1 MNLWI
6 APASDD
12 ASYNNLPRSLSRHV
26 SPETLAKFGLPSPI
40 HAWGARR
47 GPKTTKIV
55 LQGMKPGDLCLFYT
69 QSSDRSAKKY
79 NWAGRIAQTLQNG
92 DLAKA
97 IWNDPGFELIYLM
110 DEVWPVTMT
119 IEEWSKI
126 SGFAINAPLGLT
138 RVGETAVGK
147 INAAFGSV
155 EKFVR
160 SVHLQG
166 QQATPP
172 APLPPIKVPIRIPAV
187 VQDQVNISQVDGS
200 RHIHRYAAGRGF
212 SFGISSVR
220 LLLASLRSK
229 PFVILAGN
237 SGTGKS
243 RLVRLFAEASGAT
256 VANGRFT
263 MIPVRPDWNDS
274 SELLGF
280 FDLSGA
286 FIPGQL
292 IVPILL
298 AHRNPEKP
306 FFVCLDEMNL
316 ARVEHYFSDFLSI
329 IESRRKDGSAV
340 TTDPILKEAHLQKMK
355 ADGLS
360 PAVLEALNHLKARG
374 QALGLPAN
382 LYVVGTVNMD
392 ETTQPFS
399 RKVLDRA
406 NTIEF
411 NDIDLLQGL
420 DEDVAASE
428 VPPLDLGQAFF
439 RPEFTTLNDLLS
451 AHRDKAKVIAQTIS
465 DLNQDLGL
473 AGFEVGY
480 RVRDEATSFAV
491 YASDAGLSDEE
502 VNEAIVL
509 QKILPRVQGSSPRVE
524 KLLMSLLKRLK
535 GDSDVPDENDPELS
549 HKLAALRVDDE
560 ASAIVRKIAGML
572 ILFREENFTSF
583 WLA

>member
-12 ASYNNLPRSLSRHV
+12 ASYSNIPRSLSGHV
-26 SPETLAKFGLPSPI
+26 SPEILTKFGLPSPI

-55 LQGMKPGDLCLFYT
+55 LQGMKPDDLCLFYT

-97 IWNDPGFELIYLM
+97 IWNDPSFELIYLM
-110 DEVWPVTMT
+110 DEVWPVSMT

-126 SGFAINAPLGLT
+126 SGFAVNAPLGLT

-166 QQATPP
+166 QQNPPP
-172 APLPPIKVPIRIPAV
+172 APLPPIRVPIPISTV
-187 VQDQVNISQVDGS
+187 VQDQANISQVDGS

-212 SFGISSVR
+212 SFGISAVR
-220 LLLASLRSK
+220 LLLSSLRSK

-243 RLVRLFAEASGAT
+243 RLVRMFAEAGKAN
-256 VANGRFT
+256 VANGQFT

-280 FDLSGA
+280 FDLNGD
-286 FIPGQL
+286 FIPGQIIAPL
-292 IVPILL
+292 LL
-298 AHRNPEKP
+298 AHRNPMKP

-329 IESRRKDGSAV
+329 IESRRKDGISV
-340 TTDPILKEAHLQKMK
+340 TTDPILNESQLQKMK
-355 ADGLS
+355 TTGLS
-360 PAVLEALNHLKARG
+360 TPVLEALNYLKGRL
-374 QALGLPAN
+374 QPLGLPEN

-420 DEDVAASE
+420 DEEVKASD
-428 VPPLDLGQAFF
+428 VPPLNLDQSFF
-439 RPEFTTLNDLLS
+439 RPEFTTLHDLLP
-451 AHRDKAKVIAQTIS
+451 AHREKARQTAQMIS

-535 GDSDVPDENDPELS
+535 GDSDVPDANDPELAN
-549 HKLAALRVDDE
+549 KLAALRVDTE

>member
-1 MNLWI
+1 MNLWTV
-6 APASDD
+6 PAANE
-12 ASYNNLPRSLSRHV
+12 ASLLNIPKSLSKRV
-26 SPETLAKFGLPSPI
+26 DPTVLAAFGLPPSLY
-40 HAWGARR
+40 AWGAQT
-47 GPKTTKIV
+47 GTNNTKNV
-55 LQGMKPGDLCLFYT
+55 LENMKAGDICLFYT
-69 QSSDRSAKKY
+69 ISTNSPGKRY
-79 NWAGRIAQTLQNG
+79 NYAGRVVKTTQNR
-92 DLAKA
+92 DLAQA
-97 IWNDPGFELIYLM
+97 IWGSPDFELVYVM
-110 DEVWPVTMT
+110 DDVWPISMT
-119 IEEWSKI
+119 IEEWGEIAAYSPRAPQGFSPVGSKI
-126 SGFAINAPLGLT
+126 KQRVIAEYGSLEGWARSLNPNA
-138 RVGETAVGK
+138 
-147 INAAFGSV
+147 
-155 EKFVR
+155 
-160 SVHLQG
+160 
-166 QQATPP
+166 QQSSPEVSQPAPPPP
-172 APLPPIKVPIRIPAV
+172 APLQS
-187 VQDQVNISQVDGS
+187 VQQPLAKSAIEVTQYIYKYAIS
-200 RHIHRYAAGRGF
+200 RAFR
-212 SFGISSVR
+212 FGISSIR
-220 LLLASLRSK
+220 RLLASLKAK

-280 FDLSGA
+280 FDLGGT

-292 IVPILL
+292 IAPLLL

-329 IESRRKDGSAV
+329 IESRRKDGSTV
-340 TTDPILKEAHLQKMK
+340 TTDPIIKEPHLQKMK

-360 PAVLEALNHLKARG
+360 SAVLEALNHLKGRG

-420 DEDVAASE
+420 DEEVAASE
-428 VPPLDLGQAFF
+428 VPPLDLGQSFF
-439 RPEFTTLNDLLS
+439 RPEFTTLNDLLP
-451 AHRDKAKVIAQTIS
+451 AHRDKAKIIAQTIS

-535 GDSDVPDENDPELS
+535 GDSDVPDENDPEISL
-549 HKLAALRVDDE
+549 KLAALRVDDE

>member
-1 MNLWI
+1 MKLWI

-12 ASYNNLPRSLSRHV
+12 ASFKNIARSLSDPVR
-26 SPETLAKFGLPSPI
+26 PETLAEYNLPTPLK
-40 HAWGARR
+40 AWGARR
-47 GPKTTKIV
+47 GKNTKLV
-55 LQGMKPGDLCLFYT
+55 LEGMRPGDICLFYT
-69 QSSDRSAKKY
+69 QSADHSPKKY
-79 NWAGRIAQTLQNG
+79 NWAGRIVQTLQNEK
-92 DLAKA
+92 LAGA
-97 IWNDPGFELIYLM
+97 IWGDPSFELIYLM
-110 DEVWPVTMT
+110 DEVWPISITV
-119 IEEWSKI
+119 EDWANI
-126 SGFAINAPLGLT
+126 SGYATNAPLGLR
-138 RVGETAVGK
+138 RVGSD
-147 INAAFGSV
+147 AAERIIAKFGGLESY
-155 EKFVR
+155 VR
-160 SVHLQG
+160 SVAVKTQNHP
-166 QQATPP
+166 TPE
-172 APLPPIKVPIRIPAV
+172 PLPPIKVPVVIPVV
-187 VQDQVNISQVDGS
+187 VQNLSQPSQVDGS
-200 RHIHRYAAGRGF
+200 RHIHQYALGRRF
-212 SFGISSVR
+212 CFGIAAVR

-243 RLVRLFAEASGAT
+243 RLIRLFAEASGAT
-256 VANGRFT
+256 VVNGQFT
-263 MIPVRPDWNDS
+263 MIPVRPDWNDG

-280 FDLSGA
+280 FDLNGDY
-286 FIPGQL
+286 IPGQFIAPL
-292 IVPILL
+292 LL
-298 AHRNPEKP
+298 AHRNPAKP

-329 IESRRKDGSAV
+329 IESRRKDGLSI
-340 TTDPILKEAHLQKMK
+340 TTDPILKESQLQKMK
-355 ADGLS
+355 SNGFSA
-360 PAVLEALNHLKARG
+360 PVLDALNHFKGRG
-374 QALGLPAN
+374 QSLGLPEN

-420 DEDVAASE
+420 DDEATASQ
-428 VPPLDLGQAFF
+428 VPPLDLGQSFF
-439 RPEFTTLNDLLS
+439 RPEFTTLHDLLPT
-451 AHRDKAKVIAQTIS
+451 HRDKTKQIARTIS

-480 RVRDEATSFAV
+480 RVRDEASSFAV

-509 QKILPRVQGSSPRVE
+509 QKILPRVHGSSPRVE

-535 GDSDVPDENDPELS
+535 GDSDAPDENDPELAQ
-549 HKLAALRVDDE
+549 KLAALRVDGE
-560 ASAIVRKIAGML
+560 ASAIVRKVAGML